1 AVTSAPPCPNLSPP
15 DTPMEPAEVKS
26 CHRPGAVRPWSACA
40 DEPRQKEEH
49 WMDTLTPKPRLQR
62 RLIAFAAVLVLAAI
76 VPTVA
81 AAASAE
87 RPVLF
92 SKQGANRS
100 YKPTEFIIACAD
112 ASITFKVQ
120 EWATWDSSDALAS
133 GVLRFP
139 DCAPNVPLV
148 ACDKPGHD
156 RATVRLFRPRL
167 CPRQGRRY
175 YTRLLMFDS

>member
-1 AVTSAPPCPNLSPP
+1 MTLNSQ
-15 DTPMEPAEVKS
+15 
-26 CHRPGAVRPWSACA
+26 
-40 DEPRQKEEH
+40 PR
-49 WMDTLTPKPRLQR
+49 WQR
-62 RLIAFAAVLVLAAI
+62 GLIAFAAVLVLAALV

-81 AAASAE
+81 GAAGPGNTATSSAE

-92 SKQGANRS
+92 SKQCANRS

-120 EWATWDSSDALAS
+120 EYATWDRSDALAS
-133 GVLRFP
+133 GVLSFP

-148 ACDKPGHD
+148 ACKKTGHD

-167 CPRQGRRY
+167 CPKEGRRY
-175 YTRLLMFDS
+175 YTRLLMFDSEAATKSMRRIKLRFNCSDVR